1 MHIVDLSTKR
11 PVTILMGCLALVIF
25 GILAYFTLPVSLLP
39 DIAVPVVSVQTI
51 YGGASP
57 ESIETQITKRIEDQI
72 FSIGEL
78 DSITSYSM
86 DSVSMVIVRFK
97 DGKDENLAVQEVK
110 DKVDAIAADFP
121 LGAGKPVI
129 SKVDLASA
137 MPVMEIIIEG
147 DMSGTELYEYASTV
161 VKDRLSQV
169 TGVGNVELSVG
180 EEREIRVELHSTPVF
195 ERFLPVEQVAGII
208 ARANLEMPSGNLA
221 FDNQDIPVRFKGE
234 FSSIEEIEDIDIPT
248 RAGVFKLRQLADVYD
263 SQTLV
268 RERTI
273 FYDKEAGGRNE
284 KALLLRIAKNPTA
297 NSVSVVDGI
306 IKLLPRIEQD
316 SGNRVHLNVIRED
329 AGFVRDSVNDTL
341 SNLILGI
348 VLTGLVLL
356 FFLHDWRSTIIIAVS
371 MPFSIISTF
380 LVMQFMN
387 ISINVLSLMGLS
399 CAVGTLVANSVV
411 VLENIF
417 RHKEQGRSRVE
428 AASKGTKEV
437 IMAVIASTGT
447 NVAVFVP
454 LGSMEGPIGQILGD
468 FAYAIVIA
476 TIFSIIVSFTVTP
489 LLASRFLP
497 EKTKKEGKTN
507 HRLEMFFRRS
517 EKLYKG
523 KVNRKLEAFFG
534 KIEEFLKELFEGKI
548 SQKLDAFFKKLEE
561 LYKKSI
567 EYFLGHRRRAV
578 KFIGAVLAVFVLS
591 IIGFSKIEMEITPK
605 SDGGRIQVKVELPQG
620 SSLDMTA
627 AVLAEIE
634 NRLAA
639 YSEVQ
644 TILTTLGNAGSLT
657 RDVSVAQMNISLVPK
672 KQRAMRNDAV
682 AAAMTRTLSE
692 IPGAD
697 IKVAAIP
704 ELVIAEGAQIDLFL
718 KGSDSAVLNRI
729 GEKLRSRIAEVPG
742 IMNAAAN
749 SKSGKR
755 ELVFVPNR
763 KQILQDGLTIQ
774 TVAMSLRFAI
784 DGLVSTTYKEGG
796 AEYDIRVKMNG
807 ESLKDIEG
815 IRNIPVVTNSGIFPL
830 SRYADVQ
837 FENGYNMIMRVN
849 KQQTIEI
856 TADLLPGYVQGSVLA
871 DVMKAAEEVDMPAGY
886 SISQAGMSDSMSET
900 MVSMAIVF
908 ITAILLVYMLLA
920 AILESTIQPLFVL
933 STIPLSIIGVTLGCL
948 LTGTVLNNI
957 AMIGIVMLV
966 GIVVNNAILIL
977 DYYNQLRREGMDICE
992 AMISA
997 CPTKLKAILMSN
1009 IAVILGVIPMA
1020 LGIGESLAE
1029 IRQPMGI
1036 VVAGGIVSS
1045 MVMTLWLIPC
1055 LEFVLSKKIKKGAGK

>member
-1 MHIVDLSTKR
+1 MHIVDISIKR
-11 PVTILMGCLALVIF
+11 PVTILMGCLALVLF
-25 GILAYFTLPVSLLP
+25 GILAYFTLPVSLMP
-39 DIAVPVVSVQTI
+39 EIAVSVVSVQTI

-57 ESIETQITKRIEDQI
+57 QTIETQITKRIEDQI
-72 FSIGEL
+72 FSISGL
-78 DSITSYSM
+78 DTITSYSM
-86 DSVSMVIVRFK
+86 DSVSLVIIMFK

-121 LGAGKPVI
+121 SGAKKPVV

-137 MPVMEIIIEG
+137 MQVMEISIEG
-147 DMSGTELYEYASTV
+147 NMSGAELYEYTSTV
-161 VKDRLSQV
+161 VKDHLSQV

-180 EEREIRVELHSTPVF
+180 EEREIRVELHGAPVF
-195 ERFLPVEQVAGII
+195 ERFLPVEQIAGII
-208 ARANLEMPSGNLA
+208 ARANLEVPSGNLV
-221 FDNQDIPVRFKGE
+221 FDNQDIPVRFRGE
-234 FSSIEEIEDIDIPT
+234 FTSVEEIEDIDIPT
-248 RAGVFKLRQLADVYD
+248 RSGVFKLRQLADVYD
-263 SQTLV
+263 SHTLV

-273 FYDKEAGGRNE
+273 YMDKEAGTRNE
-284 KALLLRIAKNPTA
+284 NAILLRIAKNPSA
-297 NSVSVVDGI
+297 NTVSVVDGI
-306 IKLLPRIEQD
+306 MKLLPRIERD
-316 SGNRVHLNVIRED
+316 SGNRVRLNVIRED
-329 AGFVRDSVNDTL
+329 AGFVRNSVNDTL
-341 SNLILGI
+341 GNLILGI

-380 LVMQFMN
+380 FVMQFMN

-417 RHKEQGRSRVE
+417 RHKESGLSSME
-428 AASKGTKEV
+428 AASRGTREV

-447 NVAVFVP
+447 NVAVFLP
-454 LGSMEGPIGQILGD
+454 LGRMEGPIGQILGD
-468 FAYAIVIA
+468 FAYAIVIS

-489 LLASRFLP
+489 LLAARLIP
-497 EKTKKEGKTN
+497 EKAKKELKTG
-507 HRLEMFFRRS
+507 L
-517 EKLYKG
+517 
-523 KVNRKLEAFFG
+523 
-534 KIEEFLKELFEGKI
+534 
-548 SQKLDAFFKKLEE
+548 KLDAFFKRLEE

-567 EYFLGHRRRAV
+567 AYFLEQRKRAAA
-578 KFIGAVLAVFVLS
+578 FIGAVIAVFVLS
-591 IIGFSKIEMEITPK
+591 IMAFSKIEMEITPK
-605 SDGGRIQVKVELPQG
+605 SDGGRIQVKAELPQG

-672 KQRAMRNDAV
+672 AKRAMRNDAV
-682 AAAMTRTLSE
+682 AAAMTRTLSD
-692 IPGAD
+692 IPGAV

-704 ELVIAEGAQIDLFL
+704 ELVIAEGAQIDLFV
-718 KGSDSAVLNRI
+718 KGSDSAVLNEV

-742 IMNAAAN
+742 IMNAATN

-755 ELVFVPNR
+755 ELVFIPNR
-763 KQILQDGLTIQ
+763 KQILSDGLTVQ

-784 DGLVSTTYKEGG
+784 DGIVSTAYREGG
-796 AEYDIRVKMNG
+796 AEYDIRVKMND
-807 ESLKDIEG
+807 ENLRDIED

-830 SRYADVQ
+830 ARYADVQ
-837 FENGYNMIMRVN
+837 FEEGYNMIMRVN

-856 TADLLPGYVQGSVLA
+856 TADLLPGYVQGTVLA
-871 DVMKAAEEVDMPAGY
+871 GVMKAAGEVTMPAGY
-886 SISQAGMSDSMSET
+886 SVSQAGMSDSMSET
-900 MVSMAIVF
+900 MVGMAVVF
-908 ITAILLVYMLLA
+908 FSAILLVYMLLA
-920 AILESTIQPLFVL
+920 AILESIVQPLFIL
-933 STIPLSIIGVTLGCL
+933 STIPLSIIGVTISCI

-977 DYYNQLRREGMDICE
+977 DYYNQLRREGMTVRE
-992 AMISA
+992 AMITA

-1045 MVMTLWLIPC
+1045 MVMTLWFIPC
-1055 LEFVLSKKIKKGAGK
+1055 LEFVLNKKKKNGVTK